1 MKKVL
6 LSHIFFTY
14 FIYISRQLSNFKTK
28 LLIFRESLL
37 GHIEMV
43 TTSGTSISQN
53 YSRALWLFDE
63 CLSSILLLVRQHAS
77 DTASWVFHVTRSSWD
92 QMNMAVKDR
101 LPPHLFLRWI
111 LWWSNRQLGVVLC
124 SCARV
129 DELHWSQADEDRN
142 NLRRVSWGWL
152 ACDLWWLDIYLQM
165 RGLVHFDQKLYQTPR
180 CKKYSCGRVPDIDL
194 AMI

>member
-101 LPPHLFLRWI
+101 LP
-111 LWWSNRQLGVVLC
+111 SVC
-124 SCARV
+124 SRIYSYVESCDGRIVSLESCFALV
-129 DELHWSQADEDRN
+129 QELMN
-142 NLRRVSWGWL
+142 
-152 ACDLWWLDIYLQM
+152 C
-165 RGLVHFDQKLYQTPR
+165 
-180 CKKYSCGRVPDIDL
+180 IDL
-194 AMI
+194 RLMKIEIIWDVSLGDD